1 MKLVPCLAALLLCLS
16 IVPPVAAQADYAKQ
30 QYERQQFERRRAA
43 DAKRLEAEQAE
54 RVKQRKV
61 SERKK
66 LEKIRDARAKEKRD
80 LLIER
85 QNNMQQ
91 IVVPL
96 TVERI
101 NWLQT
106 GEQRL
111 NVAEFTT
118 TNRDRLLC
126 VGYT

>member
-1 MKLVPCLAALLLCLS
+1 MPKLISVVPIS
-16 IVPPVAAQADYAKQ
+16 AQQTK
-30 QYERQQFERRRAA
+30 RRT
-43 DAKRLEAEQAE
+43 
-54 RVKQRKV
+54 
-61 SERKK
+61 S
-66 LEKIRDARAKEKRD
+66 D